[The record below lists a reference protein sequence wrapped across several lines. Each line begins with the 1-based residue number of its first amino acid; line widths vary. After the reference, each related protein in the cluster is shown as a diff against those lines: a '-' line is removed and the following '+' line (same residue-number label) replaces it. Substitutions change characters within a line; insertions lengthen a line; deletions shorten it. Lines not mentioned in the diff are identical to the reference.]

1 MNNRLL
7 PRSARS
13 ARLLLRVGRDHGLTP
28 LECLSGTDLILDQ
41 LDGPFAEVSV
51 AQELTIAANLV
62 RHLEP
67 GIGLTAGAQYSIEM
81 FGMFGFACMSAPTLR
96 ETIAIA
102 LRYQDLAFILA
113 EAEFVAGPDYGS
125 IVVSTSHLPPEVRR
139 FAADHCI
146 ATVWSTLRDISDDI
160 TVGVIDLAFA
170 AGCDADRYRSHFGVT
185 PRFSQPT
192 NSIGFG
198 NAVLDRP
205 REVDIDAMRECE
217 RQCNDLLARR
227 ESLVGTAGRVR
238 ERLARAADTVPA
250 MRDVASDLF
259 LSTRTLR
266 RRLEL
271 EGTSFR
277 ELVDEVRQSRAEA
290 LIADGIAVSQIAHR
304 LGYGSSSA
312 FVHAYKRW
320 RGITPGSETLLHR

>member
-1 MNNRLL
+1 
-7 PRSARS
+7 
-13 ARLLLRVGRDHGLTP
+13 VGSDHGLTP
-28 LECLSGTDLILDQ
+28 LECLTGTDLLVDQ
-41 LDGPFAEVSV
+41 LDDPFAEISV
-51 AQELTIAANLV
+51 AQELMIVANLV

-96 ETIAIA
+96 ETVAIA

-113 EAEFVAGPDYGS
+113 EAEFVAGPDYS
-125 IVVSTSHLPPEVRR
+125 RIVVSTSHLPPEVRR

-160 TVGVIDLAFA
+160 TVGVIDLAV
-170 AGCDADRYRSHFGVT
+170 GPGSDADRYRAQFGVT
-185 PRFSQPT
+185 PRFNQPT
-192 NSIGFG
+192 NSIGFC

-205 REVDIDAMRECE
+205 RDVDVDAMRECE

-227 ESLVGTAGRVR
+227 QSLVGTAGIVR
-238 ERLARAADTVPA
+238 ERLARAVDTVPPMPA
-250 MRDVASDLF
+250 VASDLF

-277 ELVDEVRQSRAEA
+277 ELVDEVRQSRADA
-290 LIADGIAVSQIAHR
+290 LLADGLSVTQIAHR

-320 RGITPGSETLLHR
+320 RGVTPGSEALLHR